1 MTSLNTSSYFSRDD
15 ISVMFNI
22 NEDIIDSLDINHKN
36 DGVYVSIKL
45 KKAFHTCP
53 VCEAQTDKIKDY
65 RERKILHSVLTST
78 PCFIMYRARRYQCH
92 HCKKPFF
99 EHNPFSHMNMKVS
112 VVTVSN
118 VLNDLKHVGETFK
131 SVALRYGLSPTTV
144 SSIFDAHVFIS
155 RKRLPEF
162 LCIDECYAYSGSN
175 GNYVC
180 VLIDFKSKET
190 VDLLPSRKKQD
201 LIRYFDRIPL
211 EERKNVKLLCID
223 MWETYRIVA
232 QDKLPN
238 CKISVDRFHIMQEI
252 NRKLK
257 TVRTRVMNR
266 NRYIKPTRDV
276 FYKAKAG
283 EAEAIIITNEYYQK
297 DQMYYLL
304 KKFDWLLFLSYEN
317 QLNTLNSSNEMKYNH
332 KLKRYL
338 NYRQIRDLILD
349 SDSELKE
356 VYEFMRDMQIF
367 YRTATYDNATERLES
382 LISKCNQSR
391 IKELTDFGNTL
402 IRWKREIIN
411 SFIIVYTYTKN
422 GEQIEVKMNNGIAE
436 NKNRTLKLLKN
447 NSNGYKNWDRFRNR
461 SLYVLNEN
469 DTYHLNPIK
478 K

>member
-1 MTSLNTSSYFSRDD
+1 MIYSTNTSSFSREDL
-15 ISVMFNI
+15 SSMFNI
-22 NEDIIDSLDINHKN
+22 EEDIIDSLEINHRN

-45 KKAFHTCP
+45 KRYPHICP
-53 VCEAQTDKIKDY
+53 VCESSTDKIKDY
-65 RERKILHSVLTST
+65 RERKILHSILTNT
-78 PCFIMYRARRYQCH
+78 PCFILYNARRYQCAN
-92 HCKKPFF
+92 CKKSFF
-99 EHNPFSHMNMKVS
+99 EHNPFSHMNMKIS

-118 VLNDLKHVGETFK
+118 VLEDLKHVGETFK
-131 SVALRYGLSPTTV
+131 SVAQRYGLSPTTV
-144 SSIFDAHVFIS
+144 SSVFDAHVFIS
-155 RKRLPEF
+155 RKRLPEY

-180 VLIDFKSKET
+180 VLIDFKTKET
-190 VDLLPSRKKQD
+190 VDLLPTRKKQD

-211 EERKNVKLLCID
+211 EERKRVKLLCID

-238 CKISVDRFHIMQEI
+238 CKIAVDRFHIMQEI
-252 NRKLK
+252 NRRLK
-257 TVRTRVMNR
+257 TVRTRVMNK
-266 NRYIKPTRDV
+266 NKFMKPSSQM
-276 FYKAKAG
+276 FYQAKAG
-283 EAEAIIITNEYYQK
+283 EAEAIKVVNEYYHK
-297 DQMYYLL
+297 DQIYYLL

-317 QLNTLNSSNEMKYNH
+317 QLTILDSSKESKFNH

-338 NYRQIRDLILD
+338 NFRQIRDLLLD
-349 SDSELKE
+349 IDPELRE

-367 YRTATYDNATERLES
+367 YRTASYHNATERLES

-402 IRWKREIIN
+402 IRWKREIVH
-411 SFIIVYTYTKN
+411 SFIIVDTYTKD
-422 GEQIEVKMNNGIAE
+422 GKEVEVKMNNGIAE

-461 SLYVLNEN
+461 SLYVLNED

>member
-1 MTSLNTSSYFSRDD
+1 
-15 ISVMFNI
+15 
-22 NEDIIDSLDINHKN
+22 
-36 DGVYVSIKL
+36 
-45 KKAFHTCP
+45 
-53 VCEAQTDKIKDY
+53 
-65 RERKILHSVLTST
+65 
-78 PCFIMYRARRYQCH
+78 
-92 HCKKPFF
+92 
-99 EHNPFSHMNMKVS
+99 MNMKVS
-112 VVTVSN
+112 VATVSN
-118 VLNDLKHVGETFK
+118 VLNDLRHVGETFK
-131 SVALRYGLSPTTV
+131 SVAIRYGLSSTTV
-144 SSIFDAHVFIS
+144 SAIFDAHVYIS

-180 VLIDFKSKET
+180 VFIDFESKET
-190 VDLLPSRKKQD
+190 IDLLPSRRKQD
-201 LIRYFDRIPL
+201 LIRYFDRIPSD
-211 EERKNVKLLCID
+211 ERKKVKLLCID
-223 MWETYRIVA
+223 MWETYRIIA

-238 CKISVDRFHIMQEI
+238 CKIAVDRFHIMQEI

-257 TVRTRVMNR
+257 TVRTKIMNQ
-266 NRYIKPTRDV
+266 NRYTKPTREV
-276 FYKAKAG
+276 FYQAKSG
-283 EAEAIIITNEYYQK
+283 EADAIKLTNEYYQK
-297 DQMYYLL
+297 DQIYYLL
-304 KKFDWLLFLSYEN
+304 KKFDWLLFLNYEK
-317 QLNTLNSSNEMKYNH
+317 QLEILDNSKESKFNH

-338 NYRQIRDLILD
+338 NFRQIRDLILD
-349 SDSELKE
+349 IDSELRE

-367 YRTATYDNATERLES
+367 YRIASYENATERLES

-402 IRWKREIIN
+402 IRWKREVIN

-422 GEQIEVKMNNGIAE
+422 GEQIEVRMNNGIAE